1 MATAPSAHFLQLTLP
16 RATTGATGAAVGAAV
31 GLAVGLAVGVAV
43 GAAVGL
49 AVGAAVGLAVGAA
62 VGAAVGLF
70 VGAAV
75 GLFVGAAVTGAEGST
90 STAGGVTRGGVNVE
104 VLHTPQLGRPS
115 QDSRRAAWHNPQQP
129 YKRKR
134 CKSGQCGNG
143 ERYLVVVVGG
153 GKRLP

>member
-1 MATAPSAHFLQLTLP
+1 M
-16 RATTGATGAAVGAAV
+16 GATGAAVGAAV
-31 GLAVGLAVGVAV
+31 GLFVGT
-43 GAAVGL
+43 
-49 AVGAAVGLAVGAA
+49 A

-70 VGAAV
+70 VGTAVGAAVGLFVGTAVGAAVGLFVGTAVGETV
-75 GLFVGAAVTGAEGST
+75 GLFVGAAVTGAGGST

-129 YKRKR
+129 YKRKQ
-134 CKSGQCGNG
+134 CKSGQCSKG
-143 ERYLVVVVGG
+143 ERYLVVMVVDD

>member
-1 MATAPSAHFLQLTLP
+1 MG
-16 RATTGATGAAVGAAV
+16 RAVGALV
-31 GLAVGLAVGVAV
+31 GLAVGAAVGVAV
-43 GAAVGL
+43 GAAVGF
-49 AVGAAVGLAVGAA
+49 A

-75 GLFVGAAVTGAEGST
+75 GLFVGAAVGLFVGAAVRAAVGCFV
-90 STAGGVTRGGVNVE
+90 G
-104 VLHTPQLGRPS
+104 VLHMPQLTLCCLARPS

-129 YKRKR
+129 Q

-143 ERYLVVVVGG
+143 ERYLVVVVVDG